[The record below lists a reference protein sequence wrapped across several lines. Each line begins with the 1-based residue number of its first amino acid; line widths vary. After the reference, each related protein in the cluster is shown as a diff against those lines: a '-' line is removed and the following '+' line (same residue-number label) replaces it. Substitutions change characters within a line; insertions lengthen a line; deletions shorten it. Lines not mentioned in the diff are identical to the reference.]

1 MQGAQQRPAS
11 ASGRFPPPQLLPQ
24 NGLRPGAVWTL
35 RTGSLQVNTLTGFFL
50 TLIVLPLRTRL
61 SMQLGILALRH
72 QLAVYQQSG
81 VRPRIKPV
89 DRLFCAWLSK
99 VWSGWRDVLVFVQP
113 RTVIAW
119 QRKRFRE
126 HWARISGKARPGR
139 YSTRAPVRWFRSR
152 KSAACIIATSEERLD
167 EAICIPTLHLRTRCR
182 DSPSCLHPTRQAAEP
197 HGCPPVNC
205 P

>member
-1 MQGAQQRPAS
+1 M
-11 ASGRFPPPQLLPQ
+11 
-24 NGLRPGAVWTL
+24 
-35 RTGSLQVNTLTGFFL
+35 NTLTGFFL

-89 DRLFCAWLSK
+89 DRLLWAWLSK
-99 VWSGWRDVLVFVQP
+99 VWFDWGNVLVFVQP

-152 KSAACIIATSEERLD
+152 KSAACIITTSEERPD
-167 EAICIPTLHLRTRCR
+167 YNQPPYAVWAQERGPKK
-182 DSPSCLHPTRQAAEP
+182 SSCAHFAREVLGPRLSARPARP
-197 HGCPPVNC
+197 RRLK
-205 P
+205 